1 MLGFTTHERT
11 VSMDWVPFDTP
22 LEKHP
27 NKALITYMARQF
39 DIEPVLMHHLFIH
52 GINNFEKVSRFLFPS
67 IDDFHDPFLMNDMK
81 KAIIRIIKALIQ
93 KEKILIYGDYDV
105 DGMTATAILYKALKK
120 FKADVQY
127 RLPLRS
133 EGYGL
138 SPKAME
144 KVPEDTT
151 LIITVDNGSS
161 AHLAM
166 EVAKRRGMD
175 VIVTDHH
182 EVLGPHPDCYAF
194 INPKRHDNTYPFPH
208 LAGAGVAL
216 KVVQALFMAGKIP
229 WDKHVYEFIE
239 FATLGTIA
247 DLMPLKGENRI
258 ICKLGLQKMNYTP
271 TPVLKKLFEMLRI
284 KYVDSSTISFQI
296 GPIFNSSGRIGDP
309 NQAVDILVN
318 PLCAKADLYSLIT
331 LNKKRQQ
338 MTKEQ
343 FQRIE
348 EQIIQNQWYKQNVI
362 VVCDDFHSGIIGLIA
377 AKIANK
383 FKKPAIVISL
393 TGAGSA
399 RSVNSTDFSIINV
412 IKKCSHFLT
421 KYGGHRAAAG
431 FSMPLDF
438 DHIHAFKEAIQLAAL
453 EEPPLHPK
461 LKYISTIP
469 LHQFPMHIFDDLSV
483 LEPFG
488 MSFPKP
494 LFYCSPLAIKQFQ
507 VFGKNNEHLKLT
519 TNDKEAIA
527 FFKGAMANKLQ
538 QQSLA
543 EFLYT
548 PHCPMKKDFLIHDLR
563 FIQ

>member
-1 MLGFTTHERT
+1 MFGFTTHERT
-11 VSMDWVPFDTP
+11 VSMDWVPFDTS

-52 GINNFEKVSRFLFPS
+52 GIDNCEKVSRFIFPT

-120 FKADVQY
+120 FKADVHY
-127 RLPLRS
+127 RLPLRN

-138 SPKAME
+138 SPKAIE
-144 KVPEDTT
+144 KIPEDVS

-161 AHLAM
+161 AHSAM

-208 LAGAGVAL
+208 LSGAGVAL

-399 RSVNSTDFSIINV
+399 RSVNATDFSMINV

-431 FSMPLDF
+431 FSIKPDF
-438 DHIHAFKEAIQLAAL
+438 DHIHAFREAIQLAAL
-453 EEPPLHPK
+453 DEPPLTPK

-469 LHQFPMHIFDDLSV
+469 LHQFPMHIFDDLGV

-494 LFYCSPLAIKQFQ
+494 LFYCSPLVIKQFQ
-507 VFGKNNEHLKLT
+507 VFGKNNEHLKLI
-519 TNDKEAIA
+519 TNDKKAIA

-543 EFLYT
+543 ECLYT
-548 PHCPMKKDFLIHDLR
+548 PSCPIKKDFLIHDLR